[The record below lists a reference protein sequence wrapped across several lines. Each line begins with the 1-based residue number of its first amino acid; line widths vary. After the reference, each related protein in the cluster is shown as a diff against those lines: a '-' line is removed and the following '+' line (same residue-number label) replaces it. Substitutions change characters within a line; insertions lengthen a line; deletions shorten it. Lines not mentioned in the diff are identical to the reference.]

1 MANQDWSNLG
11 DEIKNLVQSAV
22 DSQNFKQLNETIG
35 KTIND
40 AMENVNLGLNKAG
53 DKINE
58 AGDRLNHKTREY
70 ENKYKKVN
78 VQHPWEGKQ
87 ASRKNEIYDP
97 GTRVLYKNPA
107 GMTAVG
113 TILAATGYLLS
124 GGMGIGALIVFL
136 VGLVTGAMMAGQVI
150 ALGVL
155 LPLIIGSGIMAG
167 IGSKILRRA
176 KRFKSY
182 IRELKGR
189 DFCSIRE
196 LAQSIGKSESFVL
209 KDVRDMLGRN
219 MFRQG
224 HLDKQQSCLMVTDEA
239 FRQYQNVQLELEER
253 QRIPEPV
260 KESIP
265 EKAKKMQEAVKEEKL
280 SAEVRK
286 IIQEGK
292 AYIEQI
298 HKSNA
303 AIKGEEM
310 SAKITR
316 MEFIT
321 QKIFSRVEQQP
332 ELVTDLHKF
341 MGYYLPTTVKLLSAY
356 EELDAQ
362 SIQGPN
368 ILSSKKEIEETL
380 DTINQAFEKLLDSFF
395 QDKAWDIS
403 SDISVLQTMLAQE
416 GLMSSDFEV

>member
-1 MANQDWSNLG
+1 M
-11 DEIKNLVQSAV
+11 
-22 DSQNFKQLNETIG
+22 
-35 KTIND
+35 
-40 AMENVNLGLNKAG
+40 NLGLNKAG

-58 AGDRLNHKTREY
+58 AGDRLNQKTREY

-78 VQHPWEGKQ
+78 VQRSWQGKHIY
-87 ASRKNEIYDP
+87 RENEVYDP

-107 GMTAVG
+107 GMSALG
-113 TILAATGYLLS
+113 TILAATGYLLG
-124 GGMGIGALIVFL
+124 GGMGIGALVVFL
-136 VGLVTGAMMAGQVI
+136 VGLVTGQMLAGQVI

-155 LPLIIGSGIMAG
+155 LPLIIGSGFMAG
-167 IGSKILRRA
+167 IGTRILRRA

-189 DFCSIRE
+189 DFCSVKE
-196 LAQSIGKSESFVL
+196 LAQSIGKSESFVR

-224 HLDKQQSCLMVTDEA
+224 HLDKQQSCLMVTEEA
-239 FRQYQNVQLELEER
+239 FRQYQDVQLQLEQR
-253 QRIPEPV
+253 QRTEFISERAEEAV
-260 KESIP
+260 AEQQ
-265 EKAKKMQEAVKEEKL
+265 EKTYEEVKEERL
-280 SAEVRK
+280 SEEVRK
-286 IIQEGK
+286 IIQEGQT
-292 AYIEQI
+292 YIAQI
-298 HKSNA
+298 RKSNA

-356 EELDAQ
+356 EELDVQ

-416 GLMSSDFEV
+416 GLTGSDFEV